1 VGRGGGWLNDA
12 TYSRVALRYDLPP
25 SAADGTFGFRVALY
39 ADPSARTAPIVTT
52 VAAVPGV
59 GEGTFTI
66 SGSVTSDGGSPVTA
80 RGVVYDLV
88 PEPTLA
94 SAIAS
99 PAGAGIGDFSST
111 LTSLVLDATYYAR
124 AYATNAL
131 GTRYGAEIT
140 FKRVGTPTG
149 FSLIPAGVFQMGDA
163 LDGLANAPVR
173 QVTVSAFYMAQRETT
188 KALWD
193 EVREWGLSRGYT
205 DLPVGDAKTA
215 VHPVAGVNWFHVI
228 KWCNARS
235 EKEGLTPCYTVGG
248 TPMRTGTV
256 IPVVNW
262 TAKGYRLPTEAE
274 WEKAARGGLNGKRFP
289 LGDTVTH
296 SQANYQSNSAY
307 AYDISPTRGFHPTY
321 AAGNQPYSS
330 PVGSF
335 AANGYGLHDMTGNVW
350 EWCWDWQGTYAPG
363 AQTDPKGNA
372 SGTHKVFCGGSWL
385 DFADFCR
392 VSYRYAFLPSDWYY
406 NVGFRPVRGL

>member
-1 VGRGGGWLNDA
+1 
-12 TYSRVALRYDLPP
+12 
-25 SAADGTFGFRVALY
+25 
-39 ADPSARTAPIVTT
+39 
-52 VAAVPGV
+52 
-59 GEGTFTI
+59 
-66 SGSVTSDGGSPVTA
+66 
-80 RGVVYDLV
+80 
-88 PEPTLA
+88 
-94 SAIAS
+94 
-99 PAGAGIGDFSST
+99 
-111 LTSLVLDATYYAR
+111 
-124 AYATNAL
+124 
-131 GTRYGAEIT
+131 
-140 FKRVGTPTG
+140 
-149 FSLIPAGVFQMGDA
+149 
-163 LDGLANAPVR
+163 
-173 QVTVSAFYMAQRETT
+173 
-188 KALWD
+188 
-193 EVREWGLSRGYT
+193 
-205 DLPVGDAKTA
+205 
-215 VHPVAGVNWFHVI
+215 
-228 KWCNARS
+228 
-235 EKEGLTPCYTVGG
+235 
-248 TPMRTGTV
+248 MRTGTA

-307 AYDISPTRGFHPTY
+307 AYDISPTRGFHPSY
-321 AAGNQPYSS
+321 AVGSQPFSS